1 MTTTLAKQIAKAGT
15 RSRWEWNQNDKGSD
29 GIESWESLLHSTTR
43 EISHSRMLWSS
54 MEGRTGLMQI
64 WKTIAPLVW
73 NLWLNG
79 GLGLKLCGGHAQ
91 NMGVPKG
98 VGGGFLGSCS
108 AGLWA
113 TKQWF
118 KVFFDK
124 LTFVT
129 NSAVFEDNN
138 AALTLTTDKNATP
151 WNGHIEAKCHWF
163 RSHVV
168 DTFEIKKTDTNKQ
181 VADYLTNDIEAD
193 KFANA
198 RMMMCGWWL
207 FALFSK
213 IVWN

>member
-1 MTTTLAKQIAKAGT
+1 MRKTWVCLRVWEVASWDHAALAFGL
-15 RSRWEWNQNDKGSD
+15 QNSD
-29 GIESWESLLHSTTR
+29 
-43 EISHSRMLWSS
+43 
-54 MEGRTGLMQI
+54 
-64 WKTIAPLVW
+64 
-73 NLWLNG
+73 
-79 GLGLKLCGGHAQ
+79 LK
-91 NMGVPKG
+91 
-98 VGGGFLGSCS
+98 F
-108 AGLWA
+108 
-113 TKQWF
+113 
-118 KVFFDK
+118 FFDK

-168 DTFEIKKTDTNKQ
+168 DTVEIKKTDTNKQ

-207 FALFSK
+207 FALISK